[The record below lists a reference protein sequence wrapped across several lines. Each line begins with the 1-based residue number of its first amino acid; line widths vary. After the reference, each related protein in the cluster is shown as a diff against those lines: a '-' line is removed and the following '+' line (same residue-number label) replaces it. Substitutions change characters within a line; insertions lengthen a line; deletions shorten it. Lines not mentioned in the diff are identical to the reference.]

1 MACSTFENGHA
12 GQSSHEERQ
21 KAKAESGLEDAAA
34 CEAARRECRQYL
46 DSALKM
52 NRQSTIVCERV
63 FGLDAQETLN
73 YYIDLAILE
82 HANDNPQLAIKLS
95 RHALALSNLISG
107 PAHGDVQR
115 ILGAASQ
122 MLNAWQGPIQAIPLH
137 EACCAMTRKAK
148 GDESIPYAQ
157 TLMLLAR
164 ALANPVTRDFARGEE
179 VAREAAAIFR
189 LRFGPDEER
198 TKDAETLAE
207 HLGVAA
213 ARKERGES
221 SHVSRMARLLRTDES
236 RVREIIARNNASAA
250 AASARGSRTITAADA
265 RAAVAAEVPSLAHLD
280 VRVVCLMDVG

>member
-265 RAAVAAEVPSLAHLD
+265 RSAVAAEAPSLAHLD
-280 VRVVCLMDVG
+280 VRVVLSVD